1 MTVPALDK
9 ADRILLDQL
18 QRDATLGIDALAHAC
33 GLSVAS
39 VQRRLKR
46 LRSTGVIEREVAV
59 LNPAAVGQPMTFVIM
74 VELER
79 ERREQLAAFRAAI
92 RDEPQVQQAYYVTG
106 ESDFAL
112 VCLAKDMADFE
123 ALTHRLFFEN
133 GNVRRFRTSV
143 VMERTKVGLSAPVG
157 AEDLPTLSSRP

>member
-1 MTVPALDK
+1 MAAEALDQ

-18 QRDATLGIDALAHAC
+18 QTDATQGIDALAHAC

-46 LRSTGVIEREVAV
+46 LRASGAITREVAQ
-59 LNPAAVGQPMTFVIM
+59 LEPAAVGLPMTFVIM

-79 ERREQLAAFRAAI
+79 ERREQLADFRARV

-112 VCLAKDMADFE
+112 VCVARDMADFE

-143 VMERTKVGLSAPVG
+143 VMERTKVGLSVPV
-157 AEDLPTLSSRP
+157 

>member
-1 MTVPALDK
+1 MAAEALDQ

-18 QRDATLGIDALAHAC
+18 QTDATQGIDALAHAC

-46 LRSTGVIEREVAV
+46 LRASGAIAREVAQ
-59 LNPAAVGQPMTFVIM
+59 LEPAAVGLPMTFVIM

-79 ERREQLAAFRAAI
+79 ERREQLADFRARV

-112 VCLAKDMADFE
+112 VCVARDMADFE

-143 VMERTKVGLSAPVG
+143 VMERTKVGLSVPV
-157 AEDLPTLSSRP
+157 

>member
-1 MTVPALDK
+1 MSAIALDK
-9 ADRILLDQL
+9 ADRILLDRL
-18 QRDATLGIDALAHAC
+18 QTDAALGVDALAHAC

-46 LRSTGVIEREVAV
+46 LRAAGVIERQAAV
-59 LNPAAVGQPMTFVIM
+59 LNPAAVGAPMTFVIM

-112 VCLAKDMADFE
+112 VCLARDMADFE

-143 VMERTKVGLSAPVG
+143 VMERTKVGLTAPIG
-157 AEDLPTLSSRP
+157 GEDRD

>member
-1 MTVPALDK
+1 MAAEALDQ
-9 ADRILLDQL
+9 ADRILLDRL
-18 QRDATLGIDALAHAC
+18 QTDATQGIDALAHAC

-46 LRSTGVIEREVAV
+46 LRASGVIAREVAQ
-59 LNPAAVGQPMTFVIM
+59 LEPAAVGLPMTFVIM

-79 ERREQLAAFRAAI
+79 ERREQLAAFRVAI

-112 VCLAKDMADFE
+112 ICVARDMADFE
-123 ALTHRLFFEN
+123 ALTHRLFFEK

-143 VMERTKVGLSAPVG
+143 VMERTKVGLTVPV
-157 AEDLPTLSSRP
+157 

>member
-1 MTVPALDK
+1 MSAATLDS
-9 ADRILLDQL
+9 ADRILLDAL
-18 QRDATLGIDALAHAC
+18 QTDATLGVDALAHAC

-46 LRSTGVIEREVAV
+46 LRTAGVIEREVAV
-59 LNPAAVGQPMTFVIM
+59 LSPAAVGVPMTFIIM

-112 VCLAKDMADFE
+112 VCVAKDMADFE

-143 VMERTKVGLSAPVG
+143 VMDRTKVGLTVPVG
-157 AEDLPTLSSRP
+157 PLD